1 MLVAA
6 CGLMAL
12 AVAISSFHAFHSR
25 PRPWRPDEVPVAFW
39 SWRNQ
44 TPSDTDVGAAIEQTK
59 ARAIFLRAGQIDY
72 QNGKLNR
79 IRPLNGPL
87 PKGIELHLVY
97 NATRS
102 LLSQMES
109 VDEKLL
115 AGEIAKAFQEDNARA
130 MSEDAC
136 VFGLQIDI
144 DVPTRLLSRYE
155 GMLRALRGHLPPGLK
170 LSITGLPTWMRSAEL
185 RSTLIQV
192 DFWVPQFYGAEIPA
206 RADQLIP
213 ISSPQ
218 DVKRFVNQARE
229 IDKPFHAG
237 LAAYSY
243 VLLYSPGG
251 ALINIRG
258 DLDPALIA
266 ADSNLELTDLR
277 SFTQAGNEWRYAY
290 RARADGVIDGLA
302 MHAGDV
308 LVVDSPSAESLRAAA
323 RIVRE
328 LAGEK
333 LLGICVFRLP
343 AVDDPATLTIGQVA
357 TSLADQDSQPN
368 FQIRFT
374 PDQTQPRFWRLEIE
388 NRGTSGTVG
397 NLKIDLPLTT
407 ASIESVSTARG
418 ASIETICRF
427 SGNGPEPIDEP
438 CSQNRANLIRITAQG
453 LRPGQRLTTLLGLK
467 TSLSD
472 PASVSIEMQTDAG
485 KIYRNQQ
492 EIHLKME

>member
-1 MLVAA
+1 MWFSTIDLTGERGSLLMISTYQPRQSFNDTRRQQLTPRVCNVLCSSLSIAVNA
-6 CGLMAL
+6 KRANARCGLRSDGA
-12 AVAISSFHAFHSR
+12 SRGHFQFHAFHSR

-185 RSTLIQV
+185 RSTLIQCGFLGPTV
-192 DFWVPQFYGAEIPA
+192 LRGRDSRA
-206 RADQLIP
+206 RR
-213 ISSPQ
+213 S
-218 DVKRFVNQARE
+218 
-229 IDKPFHAG
+229 
-237 LAAYSY
+237 
-243 VLLYSPGG
+243 
-251 ALINIRG
+251 
-258 DLDPALIA
+258 
-266 ADSNLELTDLR
+266 ADSHL
-277 SFTQAGNEWRYAY
+277 FAAGR
-290 RARADGVIDGLA
+290 
-302 MHAGDV
+302 
-308 LVVDSPSAESLRAAA
+308 
-323 RIVRE
+323 
-328 LAGEK
+328 
-333 LLGICVFRLP
+333 
-343 AVDDPATLTIGQVA
+343 
-357 TSLADQDSQPN
+357 
-368 FQIRFT
+368 
-374 PDQTQPRFWRLEIE
+374 
-388 NRGTSGTVG
+388 
-397 NLKIDLPLTT
+397 
-407 ASIESVSTARG
+407 
-418 ASIETICRF
+418 
-427 SGNGPEPIDEP
+427 
-438 CSQNRANLIRITAQG
+438 
-453 LRPGQRLTTLLGLK
+453 
-467 TSLSD
+467 
-472 PASVSIEMQTDAG
+472 
-485 KIYRNQQ
+485 
-492 EIHLKME
+492 